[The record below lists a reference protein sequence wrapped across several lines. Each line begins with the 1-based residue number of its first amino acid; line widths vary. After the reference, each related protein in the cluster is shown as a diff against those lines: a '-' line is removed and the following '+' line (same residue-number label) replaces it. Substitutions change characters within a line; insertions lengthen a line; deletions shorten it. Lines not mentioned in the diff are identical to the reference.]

1 MIRRFALGGLL
12 TAALCVPAW
21 AGVGLSAGAGT
32 LGLGLTL
39 SAPIVPGWVDARLL
53 VNGGRITRHETTD
66 GLRYKGRAHFRNAA
80 LLADLYPFGGIF
92 RVTGGVYYDD
102 NRVDLTGTPVNGI
115 YTVNGY
121 TVPAAA
127 VGPVT
132 GRITYA
138 RFAPYLGL
146 GVGNGARPG
155 AGFTYGVDLGVM
167 WDRPTTTLNAPG
179 AAYDP
184 ALAAEIA
191 SVRAQIEQ
199 QANRLKA
206 YPVISVSLG
215 YRF

>member
-12 TAALCVPAW
+12 AALLYVPAW
-21 AGVGLSAGAGT
+21 AGVGISANAGT

-39 SAPIVPGWVDARLL
+39 SVPIVPEWADARLL
-53 VNGGRITRHETTD
+53 VNGGRITRHETTA
-66 GLRYKGRAHFRNAA
+66 GLHYRGRAHFRNAA
-80 LLADLYPFGGIF
+80 LLADFYPFGGLF
-92 RVTGGVYYDD
+92 HVTGGLYYDD
-102 NRVDLTGTPVNGI
+102 NRVDLTGTPVNGA

-127 VGPVT
+127 VGPIVGT
-132 GRITYA
+132 IRYA

-146 GVGNGARPG
+146 GVSNDARPR
-155 AGFTYGVDLGVM
+155 AGFAYGVDLGVM

-184 ALAAEIA
+184 PLAAEIA
-191 SVRAQIEQ
+191 SVRAQIER
-199 QANRLKA
+199 QANRLRA

>member
-102 NRVDLTGTPVNGI
+102 NQVDLTGTPVNGI

-184 ALAAEIA
+184 ALATEIA
-191 SVRAQIEQ
+191 SVRAQIEN